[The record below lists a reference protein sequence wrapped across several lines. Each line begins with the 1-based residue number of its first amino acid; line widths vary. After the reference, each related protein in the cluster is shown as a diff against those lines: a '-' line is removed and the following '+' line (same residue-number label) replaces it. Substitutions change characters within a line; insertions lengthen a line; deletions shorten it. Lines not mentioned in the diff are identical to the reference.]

1 MPKLWK
7 IKTKIPEELVVQ
19 YSNHDPLLAQ
29 LLHNRGL
36 VDPEAITAFLNPEYE
51 GLHSPLL
58 FKDMQKAVERIERAI
73 EKKEKIT
80 IYGDYD
86 ADAVTA
92 NAVLRQTFAA
102 LGHENIESYIPDR
115 FSEGYGVNLESVA
128 RIKDQGSS
136 VIITVDCGTNSTD
149 VADFCLQNNIDFIIT
164 DHHEIIG
171 ELPKAYALINPKN
184 PNDAYPDMNI
194 TGVGVAFKMACAILN
209 KLKVKSLKL
218 KVIEGWEKWLLDL
231 VAIGTV
237 ADCHALLGE
246 NRIFVKYGL
255 KVLQKTRWPG
265 LKALVASSGLNFSE
279 RTPDSYTL
287 GFVIA
292 PRLNAA
298 GRLEHADLAL
308 DLLLEKDS
316 AIAGQKVLSLEA
328 INRRRQDATARM
340 LSEAREQALFLKDR
354 KVLVL
359 KSENWHKGVVGLVAG
374 KIAEEFS
381 RPAIVLAAE
390 GPQITGSARSVGEF
404 DIVAALKHSGH
415 YLVRF
420 GGHKQAAGLTLEDAN
435 FEPFYRSLL
444 EYAEINLS
452 ADDLERSLEL
462 EAELMPESLTLKVF
476 DNLKLLGPFG
486 VGNPSPKFLLKNARI
501 VSQKQV
507 GADGRHLQMQ
517 IVTGEKTL
525 PGIAFSFKPVS
536 LDKSCDIAC
545 ELLED
550 GWNGRKQLKL
560 KIIDIR
566 TYAPPLSNPAEPESK
581 SGFGQFLR

>member
-1 MPKLWK
+1 
-7 IKTKIPEELVVQ
+7 
-19 YSNHDPLLAQ
+19 
-29 LLHNRGL
+29 
-36 VDPEAITAFLNPEYE
+36 
-51 GLHSPLL
+51 
-58 FKDMQKAVERIERAI
+58 
-73 EKKEKIT
+73 
-80 IYGDYD
+80 
-86 ADAVTA
+86 
-92 NAVLRQTFAA
+92 
-102 LGHENIESYIPDR
+102 
-115 FSEGYGVNLESVA
+115 
-128 RIKDQGSS
+128 
-136 VIITVDCGTNSTD
+136 
-149 VADFCLQNNIDFIIT
+149 
-164 DHHEIIG
+164 
-171 ELPKAYALINPKN
+171 
-184 PNDAYPDMNI
+184 
-194 TGVGVAFKMACAILN
+194 
-209 KLKVKSLKL
+209 
-218 KVIEGWEKWLLDL
+218 
-231 VAIGTV
+231 
-237 ADCHALLGE
+237 
-246 NRIFVKYGL
+246 
-255 KVLQKTRWPG
+255 
-265 LKALVASSGLNFSE
+265 
-279 RTPDSYTL
+279 
-287 GFVIA
+287 
-292 PRLNAA
+292 
-298 GRLEHADLAL
+298 
-308 DLLLEKDS
+308 
-316 AIAGQKVLSLEA
+316 
-328 INRRRQDATARM
+328 
-340 LSEAREQALFLKDR
+340 
-354 KVLVL
+354 
-359 KSENWHKGVVGLVAG
+359 VGLVAG